1 MPNVTANNM
10 LQLAHVHVANSDYN
24 IVITLCVT
32 SQHIHI
38 FKYNGRRCQ
47 YEVFDNQAEAIQFIN
62 KSL

>member
-10 LQLAHVHVANSDYN
+10 LQLAHAHVANSDYN

-32 SQHIHI
+32 SERLHI
-38 FKYNGRRCQ
+38 FKYNDQRCD
-47 YEVFDNQAEAIQFIN
+47 YEVFDNQADAIGFIN

>member
-1 MPNVTANNM
+1 M

-38 FKYNGRRCQ
+38 FKYNDRRCS
-47 YEVFDNQAEAIQFIN
+47 YEVFDNQAEAIHFIN